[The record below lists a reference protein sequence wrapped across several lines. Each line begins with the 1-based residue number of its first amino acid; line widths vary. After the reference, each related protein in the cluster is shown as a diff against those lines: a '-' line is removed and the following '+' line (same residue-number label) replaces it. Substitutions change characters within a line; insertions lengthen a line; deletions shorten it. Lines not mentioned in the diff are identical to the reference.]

1 MFCVACVL
9 YMYMLG
15 FDSVT
20 LIVHT
25 GVRVGLCKCDPT
37 LCVLYVTLCVHV
49 QSDSA
54 HWCTCVGLCECDLS
68 IQQRCVYIVFVKS
81 DMCHTSLSP
90 VHCSKLMCKCWTLA
104 HVIVSL
110 TVRVGFC

>member
-1 MFCVACVL
+1 MF
-9 YMYMLG
+9 
-15 FDSVT
+15 S

-25 GVRVGLCKCDPT
+25 GVRVLGF
-37 LCVLYVTLCVHV
+37 VNVTLVSSNV
-49 QSDSA
+49 V
-54 HWCTCVGLCECDLS
+54 CTSLS
-68 IQQRCVYIVFVKS
+68 VFVKS